1 MTETTLEIYNELG
14 EIIETL
20 VYSDS
25 IKHICINK
33 FQHISSNQTLI
44 NNKYE
49 LHILKNLDKFE
60 KTGKYYYSAYYNKK
74 FPTTWL
80 TTLPKLGV
88 NEKLPFNKDT
98 PATLDDVYN
107 TSDKKCNESCGLN
120 VNTIKISTSTGGD
133 ISSCDVL
140 SQSLLGQGLFA
151 GDAPGTGMNP
161 WNLSYSSYGLH
172 EAINICNKY
181 SETSLLDNNN
191 YNCEY
196 ICTDDKT
203 EEPVP
208 CKLTTNENFPGGCF
222 SHSGLTGNCCNNSSL

>member
-107 TSDKKCNESCGLN
+107 TSDKLCNESCGLN
-120 VNTIKISTSTGGD
+120 VNTINNPLIT
-133 ISSCDVL
+133 SCDRL

-151 GDAPGTGMNP
+151 GDAPGTGINL
-161 WNLSYSSYGLH
+161 WNLSDSSYGLNK
-172 EAINICNKY
+172 AIQICDKY
-181 SETSLLDNNN
+181 SETSSLDNNN

-196 ICTDDKT
+196 RCSDETGYK
-203 EEPVP
+203 VP
-208 CKLTTNENFPGGCF
+208 CKWTTNENFPGGCF
-222 SHSGLTGNCCNNSSL
+222 SRSGLTGNCCNTSSL